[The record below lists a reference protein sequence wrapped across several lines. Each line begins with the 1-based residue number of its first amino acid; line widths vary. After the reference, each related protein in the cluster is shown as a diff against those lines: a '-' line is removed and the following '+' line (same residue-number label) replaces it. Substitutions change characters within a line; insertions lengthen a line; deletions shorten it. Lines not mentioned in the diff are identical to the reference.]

1 MRKFLAAGVISS
13 LAALTLGIAAPAAAQ
28 STPTGKAAAIVEPS
42 VVYLEQDWVFT
53 LWIPRI
59 GYLWDEPL
67 SYTTRCTGF
76 VISPEGHIATA
87 GHCVDPS
94 RQEGVAFDLIAQ
106 YGVPRVQ
113 ELLGWTYEEVVS
125 AFDPLGEG
133 AWKVFG
139 GTRGAPLTPTVTVQH
154 GVAAGGVETG
164 EALTARV
171 VDYKSLSQGD
181 VALLKVESPNALP
194 AIELA
199 DAESVDVGTQVLS
212 VGYPGAA
219 DEVTDATYEPTFQS
233 GQIASEKTREGGTLP
248 VWEIS
253 AEMSGGMSG
262 GPTTDN
268 QGRVIGINSF
278 ESVSE
283 DSFNF
288 ISPVSLLNEMLAQ
301 NGVEASISE
310 TDRAYRAGLN
320 AFFARDYNRAAYE
333 FQRVTQL
340 APEHQDAQEYL
351 QKARQNGGDPA
362 LGNPA
367 EQGGGNMAMI
377 AGAIAG
383 VLAIAGGAFYFL
395 RRRRRPSAAPAPA
408 AAMAP
413 PAMAEATVGEATVEH
428 NGHGNGEAA
437 KTNGAPKT
445 TRTRKS
451 PAKKSPA
458 ASTRKSTAT
467 KAKTAA
473 PARKTASSRTTAS
486 RTSAKYCPDCGT
498 KNTAAAKFCESCGH
512 AF

>member
-1 MRKFLAAGVISS
+1 MRKYLAAGIVSS
-13 LAALTLGIAAPAAAQ
+13 LAALTLGVGGPAAAQ

-42 VVYLEQDWVFT
+42 VVYLQQEWIFT
-53 LWIPRI
+53 LWVPRV

-67 SYTTRCTGF
+67 SYTTRCSGF

-94 RQEGVAFDLIAQ
+94 RTEGVAFDLIAE

-113 ELLGWTYEEVVS
+113 ELLGWDYQTVVDT
-125 AFDPLGEG
+125 FDPLGEG

-139 GTRGAPLTPTVTVQH
+139 GSRGAPLTPTVTVQH
-154 GVAAGGVETG
+154 GVAAGGIETG

-171 VDYKSLSQGD
+171 VDYRSLSQGD

-194 AIELA
+194 ALELA

-219 DEVTDATYEPTFQS
+219 DEVTDASYEPTFQS

-288 ISPVSLLNEMLAQ
+288 ISPISLLNELLAQ
-301 NGVEASISE
+301 NGVEPGISE
-310 TDRAYRAGLN
+310 TDRAYRSGLN
-320 AFFARDYNRAAYE
+320 AFFAKDYNRAAYE

-367 EQGGGNMAMI
+367 EQEGGGNIAMI

-383 VLAIAGGAFYFL
+383 VLAIGGGAWFL
-395 RRRRRPSAAPAPA
+395 MRRRRRPA
-408 AAMAP
+408 AAGAP
-413 PAMAEATVGEATVEH
+413 TAPAMAEATVSAASEP
-428 NGHGNGEAA
+428 NGHGSGRAAEANGDA
-437 KTNGAPKT
+437 KPK
-445 TRTRKS
+445 RTRKS
-451 PAKKSPA
+451 PAATSPRSSTT
-458 ASTRKSTAT
+458 ASTKTRA
-467 KAKTAA
+467 KAAA
-473 PARKTASSRTTAS
+473 PAKKAAGARTTAS
-486 RTSAKYCPDCGT
+486 RKTAHFCPECGT
-498 KNTAAAKFCESCGH
+498 KNNATAKFCENCGH